1 LLFQVDAS
9 TVTNRNIALACKL
22 TLAADGDIV
31 FYGGV
36 PPFYASRFMNQSDT
50 KTGEAPEIPSQEGYS
65 ARLLEL
71 QRREWWTWGV
81 SVIVMLL
88 LTTGV
93 ASLAFPTI
101 MEGEKSPWASNV
113 FQSVA
118 GLVFLIVVFGA
129 YLTYEK
135 FLINRLRIEI
145 AERQVHSAH
154 WRNLALV
161 DPLTGLYNRRFME
174 RTLKAEIGRAL
185 RKHYELTVAVF
196 DLNKFKAIN
205 DRLGHPAGDLVL
217 KAFAEHLSTVIREAD
232 TAARL
237 GGDEFMLVLPECNAS
252 QVPAMLRRLEPI
264 SVDLNGE
271 KVPIK
276 FAVGWAEYRRG
287 QEPQELIAEADRA
300 LYEDKENRR
309 NPLPAAVSA

>member
-1 LLFQVDAS
+1 
-9 TVTNRNIALACKL
+9 
-22 TLAADGDIV
+22 
-31 FYGGV
+31 
-36 PPFYASRFMNQSDT
+36 MNQLNMHAH
-50 KTGEAPEIPSQEGYS
+50 EAPEIPPQEGYS
-65 ARLLEL
+65 SRLLEL

-81 SVIVMLL
+81 SVLVMLA
-88 LTTGV
+88 LTAGV

-101 MEGEKSPWASNV
+101 MDGGKSPWESPV
-113 FQSVA
+113 FQAVA
-118 GLVFLIVVFGA
+118 GLVFLIVIFGC

-135 FLINRLRIEI
+135 FLINRLRMEI
-145 AERQVHSAH
+145 AERQLHSAR
-154 WRNLALV
+154 WRNLALI

-185 RKHYELTVAVF
+185 RKHYDLTVVVF

-205 DRLGHPAGDLVL
+205 DRLGHPAGDSVL

-237 GGDEFMLVLPECNAS
+237 GGDEFMLILPECNGS
-252 QVPAMLRRLEPI
+252 QVPAMLRRIEPI

-271 KVPIK
+271 KVAIK
-276 FAVGWAEYRRG
+276 FAVGWAEYRPG
-287 QEPQELIAEADRA
+287 KEAEELIAEADRA

-309 NPLPAAVSA
+309 NPLPAAVIA

>member
-1 LLFQVDAS
+1 MEILFSDGDFLRCDAS
-9 TVTNRNIALACKL
+9 Q
-22 TLAADGDIV
+22 
-31 FYGGV
+31 
-36 PPFYASRFMNQSDT
+36 SMNQADVHAE
-50 KTGEAPEIPSQEGYS
+50 EAPEIPPQEGYS
-65 ARLLEL
+65 SCLLEL

-81 SVIVMLL
+81 SVLVMLM

-101 MEGEKSPWASNV
+101 MDGGKSPWESPV
-113 FQSVA
+113 FQAVA
-118 GLVFLIVVFGA
+118 GLVFLIVIFGC

-135 FLINRLRIEI
+135 LLINRLRMEI
-145 AERQVHSAH
+145 AERQLHSAR
-154 WRNLALV
+154 WRNLALI

-185 RKHYELTVAVF
+185 RKHYDLTVVVF

-205 DRLGHPAGDLVL
+205 DRLGHPAGDSVL

-237 GGDEFMLVLPECNAS
+237 GGDEFMLILPECNGS
-252 QVPAMLRRLEPI
+252 QVPAMLRRIEPI

-276 FAVGWAEYRRG
+276 FAVGWAEYRPG
-287 QEPQELIAEADRA
+287 KEAEELIAEADRA

-309 NPLPAAVSA
+309 NPLPAAVIA